1 MERKI
6 FNPSD
11 WLEQPNPKSVQTNNP
26 LEAPG
31 SDTEEVEKIIRQ
43 IEANQIDIATAYSDW
58 RDIGFAFADAFNE
71 SGRDYFHRVS
81 RFYADYSSTEC
92 DKQFNNCL
100 KSRGQGVT
108 IKTFFF
114 HAKQAGINIGKPLPA
129 GERFIDGL
137 PTLEKPVLLTTTIR
151 RKRPIDSGGN

>member
-6 FNPSD
+6 FNPSE
-11 WLEQPNPKSVQTNNP
+11 WLEQPNLKTVQTHNSF
-26 LEAPG
+26 EAPDT
-31 SDTEEVEKIIRQ
+31 DTEEVEKIIRQ

-81 RFYADYSSTEC
+81 SFYADYSSSER

-100 KSRGQGVT
+100 KSKMR
-108 IKTFFF
+108 
-114 HAKQAGINIGKPLPA
+114 
-129 GERFIDGL
+129 
-137 PTLEKPVLLTTTIR
+137 
-151 RKRPIDSGGN
+151 